1 MGPDAEPVSALEIG
15 SMMYRIFSVGTLS
28 LNRSATQ
35 NFLSSGQLTDGRW
48 IDIRLA
54 LAAMLSEAQVAENSS
69 SELRQMRPNL
79 LDRMQTFVSA
89 LDVVKEHPLMAD
101 YPQSRFNSDT
111 DALLSDKIFES
122 LTAGY
127 AIRMEINRRN
137 AQELLKR
144 HSAVIDMIENRQ

>member
-1 MGPDAEPVSALEIG
+1 
-15 SMMYRIFSVGTLS
+15 
-28 LNRSATQ
+28 
-35 NFLSSGQLTDGRW
+35 
-48 IDIRLA
+48 
-54 LAAMLSEAQVAENSS
+54 
-69 SELRQMRPNL
+69 MRPEIL
-79 LDRMQTFVSA
+79 ERMRAFVSE

-101 YPQSRFNSDT
+101 YPSSRFDSNT
-111 DALLSDKIFES
+111 DALLSDMKFES